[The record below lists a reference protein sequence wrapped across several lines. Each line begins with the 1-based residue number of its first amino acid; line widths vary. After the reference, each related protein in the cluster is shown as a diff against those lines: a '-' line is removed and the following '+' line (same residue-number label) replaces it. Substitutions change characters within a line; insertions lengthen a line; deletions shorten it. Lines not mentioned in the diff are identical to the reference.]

1 STPRT
6 PACGGT
12 VRLQDKVVM
21 ITGAASGIGFATA
34 QECADEGAKLVLA
47 DLPAAPGLR
56 ELSPLG
62 GTDRPPL
69 VVPTDVTRLADCQAL
84 AEAAEAHW
92 GRIDALINCAGI
104 LQGAFLSVDDLDEE
118 TFQRVVDVNL
128 AGSFRMA
135 KAVVPSMRRAGRGT
149 IVLIA
154 SGAGVRGGS
163 SSVAYGSSKGAV
175 HGLAMV
181 LEPQLAPA
189 GIRVNDVCPGSL
201 NTPLKRQ
208 NVEDGARAHGQ
219 SPEEALA
226 KANLADPRGVA
237 RVLAF
242 LASDD
247 AAFVR
252 GSIFTR

>member
-1 STPRT
+1 M
-6 PACGGT
+6 
-12 VRLQDKVVM
+12 RLQEKVV
-21 ITGAASGIGFATA
+21 IVTGAASGIGLATA
-34 QECADEGAKLVLA
+34 QECAAEGAKLILA
-47 DLPAAPGLR
+47 DLPTAPGLR
-56 ELSPLG
+56 ELSSLG
-62 GTDRPPL
+62 GPDRPAL
-69 VVPTDVTRLADCQAL
+69 VVPTDVTRLADCVAL
-84 AEAAEAHW
+84 AAATESRW

-118 TFQRVVDVNL
+118 VFQRVVDVNL
-128 AGSFRMA
+128 AGSFRMC
-135 KAVVPSMRRAGRGT
+135 KAVVPSMRKAGRGVV
-149 IVLIA
+149 VLIA

-181 LEPQLAPA
+181 LEPQLSPA
-189 GIRVNDVCPGSL
+189 GIRVNDVCPGSV

-226 KANLADPRGVA
+226 KAHLADPRGVA

-242 LASDD
+242 LASDEAD
-247 AAFVR
+247 FVR

>member
-1 STPRT
+1 M
-6 PACGGT
+6 
-12 VRLQDKVVM
+12 RLEEKVV
-21 ITGAASGIGFATA
+21 IVTGAASGIGRATA
-34 QECADEGAKLVLA
+34 EECAAEGAKLVLA
-47 DLPAAPGLR
+47 DLPTAPSLR
-56 ELSPLG
+56 ELSSLG
-62 GTDRPPL
+62 GPDRPAL
-69 VVPTDVTRLADCQAL
+69 VVPTDVTRLADCVAL
-84 AEAAEAHW
+84 ATAAESRW

-118 TFQRVVDVNL
+118 VFQRVVDVNL
-128 AGSFRMA
+128 AGSFRMC
-135 KAVVPSMRRAGRGT
+135 KAVVPSMRKAGRGVV
-149 IVLIA
+149 VLIA

-219 SPEEALA
+219 APEEALA
-226 KANLADPRGVA
+226 KANLADPHGVA

-247 AAFVR
+247 GDFVR